1 MIFNNPQ
8 GIPHPIPGGDPRS
21 ILPALGVG
29 EINFGVVVDR
39 WGGCG

>member
-1 MIFNNPQ
+1 MIANPQ
-8 GIPHPIPGGDPRS
+8 WIPHPFPGGVPKP
-21 ILPALGVG
+21 ILLVLGVG